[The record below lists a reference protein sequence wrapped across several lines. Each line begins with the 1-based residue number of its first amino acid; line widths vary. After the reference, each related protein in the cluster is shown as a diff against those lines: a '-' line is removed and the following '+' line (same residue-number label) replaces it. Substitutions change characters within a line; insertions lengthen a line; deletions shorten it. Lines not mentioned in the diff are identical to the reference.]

1 MIGNCMWVGCFN
13 KIKNIPNFQA
23 YEVLPKG
30 ILQPQVLGVFQTFM
44 E

>member
-1 MIGNCMWVGCFN
+1 MIGNCMWVGCSN

-23 YEVLPKG
+23 YEVPPKG
-30 ILQPQVLGVFQTFM
+30 IPQHQVLGAFQTFM